1 MPGGRPPKPPILKIL
16 EGNKG
21 KRKIRL
27 GPKYDKGFGSC
38 PKRLTGDAR
47 KLWRSLAPD
56 LESKGLSAKVF
67 RPALEGLCVNYAR
80 AIKADEILANEGFCF
95 EFEKTDKEGNPIG
108 SYMQQRPE
116 VAISQKSWHIVKLFC
131 VEFGLTPS
139 SIGKVNAKNEEEK
152 TLAEL
157 LA

>member
-1 MPGGRPPKPPILKIL
+1 MPGGRPPKPGILKL
-16 EGNKG
+16 VEGNKG

-27 GPKYDKGFGSC
+27 GPQYDKGFGSC
-38 PKRLTGDAR
+38 PKRLIGEAR
-47 KLWRSLAPD
+47 KLWRSLAPQ

-80 AIKADEILANEGFCF
+80 ALEAEEILREKGFSI
-95 EFEKTDKEGNPIG
+95 EIDRVDKSGNPIG
-108 SYMQQRPE
+108 TYLQQRPE
-116 VAISQKSWHIVKLFC
+116 VAIAQKSWHLVKLFL

-139 SIGKVNAKNEEEK
+139 SIGKVDAKNEEEK
-152 TLAEL
+152 SLEEL